1 MSASPSPI
9 KLAQQGDPTAI
20 AQLLNQALQA
30 HQVAAK
36 VIRKDG
42 MLRILLEAA
51 HVPDQIKLVPY
62 LEHNFK
68 KLAIPS
74 IHTIELQA
82 KQASAAKIAWNQK
95 IILRDA
101 TESSLAPA
109 TAPATP
115 QRSKSAT
122 APSKAATQP
131 KSPQRT
137 YQIAISAVA
146 AVTLVLLGASIQSAF
161 RPATRAART
170 NVTVPATP
178 NPTGVYTAPIVGRVS
193 GIPVIMVRF
202 NGLQEFPMMVDTGA
216 SGTLI
221 TPAMASALA
230 ITPVQQIEVQTP
242 SGFSQLDVGYI
253 TSMEVDGVKIENQ
266 QVAIGLPHMELGLLG
281 HDFFGNLDVTVRQ
294 EVVEFRLR
302 E

>member
-30 HQVAAK
+30 QHVAAK

-42 MLRILLEAA
+42 TLRILLEAA
-51 HVPDQIKLVPY
+51 HVPNQTKLVPY

-82 KQASAAKIAWNQK
+82 KQTSAAKIAWNQK
-95 IILRDA
+95 ITLQAIA
-101 TESSLAPA
+101 ASSASPE
-109 TAPATP
+109 TP
-115 QRSKSAT
+115 QKIKAVT
-122 APSKAATQP
+122 APSRAASKPKA
-131 KSPQRT
+131 PQRA

-161 RPATRAART
+161 RPAPQAART

-242 SGFSQLDVGYI
+242 SGFSRLDVGYI

>member
-20 AQLLNQALQA
+20 AQLLNQALQTQ
-30 HQVAAK
+30 QVAAK

-42 MLRILLEAA
+42 LLRILLEAA
-51 HVPDQIKLVPY
+51 HVPNQTKLVPY

-82 KQASAAKIAWNQK
+82 KQTSAAKIAWNQK
-95 IILRDA
+95 IILRDV
-101 TESSLAPA
+101 TESALAP
-109 TAPATP
+109 TTS

-131 KSPQRT
+131 QSPQRT

-242 SGFSQLDVGYI
+242 SGFSRLDVGYI

-302 E
+302 D

>member
-1 MSASPSPI
+1 
-9 KLAQQGDPTAI
+9 
-20 AQLLNQALQA
+20 
-30 HQVAAK
+30 
-36 VIRKDG
+36 
-42 MLRILLEAA
+42 LLEAA
-51 HVPDQIKLVPY
+51 HVPNQTKLVPY

-82 KQASAAKIAWNQK
+82 KQTSAAKIAWNQK
-95 IILRDA
+95 IILRDV
-101 TESSLAPA
+101 TESALAP
-109 TAPATP
+109 TTS

-131 KSPQRT
+131 QSPQRT

-242 SGFSQLDVGYI
+242 SGFSRLDVGYI

-302 E
+302 D